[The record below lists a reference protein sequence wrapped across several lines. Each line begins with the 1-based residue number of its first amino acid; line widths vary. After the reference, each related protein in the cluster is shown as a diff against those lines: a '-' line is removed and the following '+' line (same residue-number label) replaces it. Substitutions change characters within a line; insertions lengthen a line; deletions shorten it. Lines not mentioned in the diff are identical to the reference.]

1 MVALFQNGTVST
13 HLFGNPFIKY
23 LSLSDGI
30 THDTGTDGNAVHSA
44 FLEGRAPPKPV
55 AKPVAPKPA
64 APKPAAPKPAAPKP
78 PPTTPQP
85 VKAPE
90 FPKLPVPY
98 LEDAVDL
105 CDLYIE
111 CYEDVW
117 YPSYNH
123 LSVPAILTYFTY
135 IGRRIPHRS

>member
-13 HLFGNPFIKY
+13 HLNGLAFIKY
-23 LSLSDGI
+23 YSLSDGI
-30 THDTGTDGNAVHSA
+30 SQDTDTNGHTVHSA
-44 FLEGRAPPKPV
+44 FLEGRAPP
-55 AKPVAPKPA
+55 APKPA

-78 PPTTPQP
+78 PPTTSQP

-117 YPSYNH
+117 FPSYNH
-123 LSVPAILTYFTY
+123 LFVLAILTYFTHL
-135 IGRRIPHRS
+135 GRRIAHRSWCA